1 MAENFVKLEHGV
13 KFPLFDLLFIIC
25 KFINL
30 EYWKNDSMYNL
41 LIYEI
46 GILVKWLKIL

>member
-13 KFPLFDLLFIIC
+13 KLPLFDLLFIIR
-25 KFINL
+25 KFIKL

-41 LIYEI
+41 LICKI